1 MPSMQT
7 KLDPIINNR
16 KINTIFRSRETG
28 VFLVLIL
35 MCTFMAIMSPS
46 FIRSRN
52 LLNIGRQGSTIGI
65 MAVGMTF
72 ILIVKEIDLSVGAIY
87 AITGMGT
94 GMLLLAG
101 WNVWLAIGAGL
112 LIGAVC
118 GLINGL
124 LSTFG
129 RIPSFIATL
138 GMSST
143 IRGIALLMTQGNPV
157 TINER
162 SGVDPEVLN
171 AFYFI
176 GQGKLFGTFPMQFV
190 FFILTILVGGFLLS
204 KTTFGFKI
212 YASGGSE
219 KASIIA
225 GVNVNRIKIFAFVF
239 MGVLAGISGILGM
252 SFLPSGQAGRT
263 GLGMEL
269 DVIAAVVIGG
279 TSMSGG
285 EGTVLGTL
293 IGVFI
298 MGVLKNGLVLLG
310 ISSFWQETIMGLVII
325 LAVGIDK
332 WTKAGKNSFKLK
344 RSKR

>member
-1 MPSMQT
+1 MSQT
-7 KLDPIINNR
+7 KPELSR
-16 KINTIFRSRETG
+16 SMEKISRPFRSRETG
-28 VFLVLIL
+28 VLIVLIL
-35 MCTFMAIMSPS
+35 MCVFMAVMSPS
-46 FIRSRN
+46 FLRSKN
-52 LLNIGRQGSTIGI
+52 LLNIGRQGSTVGI

-87 AITGMGT
+87 AITGMAT

-101 WNVWLAIGAGL
+101 WSVWLAVAAGL
-112 LIGAVC
+112 LIGAIC
-118 GLINGL
+118 GFVNGL
-124 LSTFG
+124 LSTYG

-162 SGVDPEVLN
+162 AGVSPEMLKT
-171 AFYFI
+171 FFFI
-176 GQGKLFGTFPMQFV
+176 GQGKLFGMVPMQFV
-190 FFILTILVGGFLLS
+190 CFVLIILAGSFLLS

-219 KASIIA
+219 KAATIA
-225 GVNVNRIKIFAFVF
+225 GVDVNRIKISAFVL
-239 MGVLAGISGILGM
+239 MGILAGVSGILGM

-332 WTKAGKNSFKLK
+332 WTEAGKK
-344 RSKR
+344 

>member
-1 MPSMQT
+1 MSVSQAKNEPMKNSG
-7 KLDPIINNR
+7 
-16 KINTIFRSRETG
+16 KIVKVFRSRETG
-28 VFLVLIL
+28 VLIVLIL
-35 MCTFMAIMSPS
+35 MCTFMSITTPS
-46 FIRSRN
+46 FLRSKN
-52 LLNIGRQGSTIGI
+52 LLNIGRQVSTIGI

-72 ILIVKEIDLSVGAIY
+72 ILVVKEIDLSVGAIY

-118 GLINGL
+118 GLINGFL
-124 LSTFG
+124 ITYG

-162 SGVDPEVLN
+162 SGVTPEMLN
-171 AFYFI
+171 TFYFI
-176 GQGKLFGTFPMQFV
+176 GQGRFLGTFPMQFV
-190 FFILTILVGGFLLS
+190 CFVLTILMGGFLLS

-225 GVNVNRIKIFAFVF
+225 GVNVNLIKIAAFVF
-239 MGVLAGISGILGM
+239 MGVLAGVSGILGM

-332 WTKAGKNSFKLK
+332 WTKAGKK
-344 RSKR
+344 